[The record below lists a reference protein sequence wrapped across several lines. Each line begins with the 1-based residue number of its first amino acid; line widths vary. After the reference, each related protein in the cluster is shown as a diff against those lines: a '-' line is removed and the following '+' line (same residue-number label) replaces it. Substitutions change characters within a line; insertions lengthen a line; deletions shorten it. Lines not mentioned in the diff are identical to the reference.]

1 MDFSALDHDKIQVD
15 KVYENLDLKS
25 SRNGKNVI
33 LTTDI
38 GALEIKNIAID
49 AIESAIVV
57 DDIV

>member
-15 KVYENLDLKS
+15 KVCKNLDLKS

-38 GALEIKNIAID
+38 GALKIKKYCNRCY
-49 AIESAIVV
+49 
-57 DDIV
+57 